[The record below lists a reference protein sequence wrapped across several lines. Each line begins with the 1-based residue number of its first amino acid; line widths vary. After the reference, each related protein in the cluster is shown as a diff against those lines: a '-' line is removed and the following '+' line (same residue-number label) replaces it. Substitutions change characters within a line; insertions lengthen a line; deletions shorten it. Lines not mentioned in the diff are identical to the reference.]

1 MATALPHTADD
12 TAPEQAPQRPVPA
25 RRRRRRR
32 TLLVAGAALL
42 ALLAGYTGWT
52 NTHPVRLEASIEIEA
67 SPDEVWQVLTDLP
80 AYPRWNPF
88 ITSTKVT
95 SDGGRL
101 EVGATLRNVMHDR
114 TGDTVFEPELLAVEP
129 GRELRW
135 IGKMGPGWIA
145 DGEHRF
151 VIEETGDHRVRLT
164 QSESFTGV
172 AVPFVASQ
180 LRSGTL
186 PQFRAMNEALARR
199 VAQTRSG

>member
-1 MATALPHTADD
+1 MDTVLPHSASD
-12 TAPEQAPQRPVPA
+12 APPEPAAKASAPA
-25 RRRRRRR
+25 RRRKRRRV
-32 TLLVAGAALL
+32 LLGAGAALI

-80 AYPRWNPF
+80 AYKQWNPF
-88 ITSTKVT
+88 MTSSKVT

-101 EVGATLRNVMHDR
+101 EVGATLRNVLHDR
-114 TGDTVFEPELLAVEP
+114 TGDMVFEPELLTVAP

-135 IGKMGPGWIA
+135 LGKVGPGWIA

-151 VIEETGDHRVRLT
+151 VIERLGAHRVRLT

-172 AVPFVASQ
+172 AVPFVSSQ
-180 LRSGTL
+180 LRSDTL
-186 PQFRAMNEALARR
+186 PQFHAMNEALSRR
-199 VAQTRSG
+199 VEQVRRD